1 MCWDTFGQT
10 ALISHSLVVRVA
22 DICNKSPARH
32 ILSLFWLLYLSNEV
46 PNAIA
51 YTLAYDGCIW
61 RILHMTDQFSWSQW
75 VRHIQV
81 HLYLSAFKCIT
92 KCSNVHN
99 LGLVELY
106 LLGCR
111 QANQIFKLLKGSLV
125 YRFDFVW
132 YLYLCYHWL
141 IETYWTARMQSL
153 TIRYKP
159 QLDIHWNYLFSTCSW
174 GLKPWHMIAR
184 LPVWTTRMQSWC
196 SSTKVKSSNSWPDV
210 WANCMPDRKPSAWA

>member
-10 ALISHSLVVRVA
+10 ALISHRLVVRVA

-51 YTLAYDGCIW
+51 YTLAYDGFCIW
-61 RILHMTDQFSWSQW
+61 RTNFPGPNGSVISKFTCIYQHF
-75 VRHIQV
+75 I
-81 HLYLSAFKCIT
+81 KCIT

-99 LGLVELY
+99 LSLVELY

-141 IETYWTARMQSL
+141 IETYWTARVQSS

-159 QLDIHWNYLFSTCSW
+159 QLDIHCNYLFSTCSW
-174 GLKPWHMIAR
+174 RLKPWHMIAR
-184 LPVWTTRMQSWC
+184 LHVWTTRMQSWC